1 MMVNVACRGSE
12 CVNHRITGESQ
23 REAPVENEYLNAER
37 DDRSLTISLKGDW
50 VLENVPFLEAA
61 LSDVDVDSATAVT
74 FQCGGLQDIDIA
86 GAWVLFRKSQEFE
99 SLGRITDFQGFKA
112 AHFSF
117 LKNIMDVNQPPTVG
131 LINAT
136 TTLPEDADTSHAIKV
151 ADIVITDDG
160 RGENELSLSGD
171 DAEMFE
177 IVGTELRLVAGA
189 SLDFETKPGLNV
201 TVEVDD
207 VAIGTTPDDIAPL
220 SIAITNVNEPPTV
233 SLANAVT
240 SIREDMNTAG
250 GIKVADILVTDDAL
264 GTNDLSLS
272 GADAALFEIVGP
284 ELWLI
289 AGARLDFEDN
299 PTLNV
304 TLEVSDISLGERPD
318 DTASLAIELTKVTG
332 RAVSDDSEQVPV
344 ADKQRIRLGL
354 ESLGKAATSGFRDVG
369 FITTTILQGITR
381 PSALA
386 FRETIRQVYQ
396 TGVQAIPIVCLIS
409 FLMGLVIAYQGA
421 TQLAKFGADVFVAD
435 LVTISILR
443 EMGVIMAA
451 IMVAGRSGS
460 AFAASLGVMKLNEE
474 LDALRVMGL
483 NPNQVL
489 VAPRVLGLIVALPLL
504 TGFANLSGLAG
515 GLFLSTAV
523 LDISMVQF
531 VDRAAASADLT
542 TLMVGLVK
550 APVFALLIGAV
561 GTLRGLQVSSSAEEL
576 GRLTTVAV
584 VQAITLIVAADAVFT
599 FMFVR
604 LGI

>member
-1 MMVNVACRGSE
+1 VENRYL
-12 CVNHRITGESQ
+12 NSQ
-23 REAPVENEYLNAER
+23 R
-37 DDRSLTISLKGDW
+37 DDHSLTVSLKGDW
-50 VLENVPFLEAA
+50 VLRNVPDLESALAA
-61 LSDVDVDSATAVT
+61 LDAGGATAVT

-86 GAWVLFRKSQEFE
+86 GAWVLFRRSQDFE
-99 SLGRITDFQGFKA
+99 SQGRDTDFQGFKA

-117 LKNIMDVNQPPTVG
+117 LQSITDLNQPPTVE

-136 TTLPEDADTSHAIKV
+136 TTLPEDADTSVDIKV
-151 ADIVITDDG
+151 ADVVVTDDG
-160 RGENELSLSGD
+160 RGKNKLSLSGA
-171 DAEMFE
+171 DAELFE
-177 IVGTELRLVAGA
+177 IVGTELRLIRGA
-189 SLDFETKPGLNV
+189 RLDFETKPILDV

-207 VAIGTTPDDIAPL
+207 VAIGATPDDTAPL
-220 SIAITNVNEPPTV
+220 SIAITDINEPPTV
-233 SLANAVT
+233 SLVNAIT
-240 SIREDMNTAG
+240 SIREDTNTSG
-250 GIKVADILVTDDAL
+250 GIKVGDIVITDDAL
-264 GTNDLSLS
+264 GTNKLTLS

-289 AGARLDFEDN
+289 AGATLDFASN

-304 TLEVSDISLGERPD
+304 TVEVDDVSLGNGPD
-318 DTASLAIELTKVTG
+318 DTVSLSIGLSEVVGSGVSTVDDDVAIVE
-332 RAVSDDSEQVPV
+332 E
-344 ADKQRIRLGL
+344 QRIRRGL
-354 ESLGKAATSGFRDVG
+354 ESLGRAATSGLQDVG
-369 FITTTILQGITR
+369 FITSTVLQGITR

-409 FLMGLVIAYQGA
+409 FLMGVVVAYQGA

-489 VAPRVLGLIVALPLL
+489 VAPRVLGLIIALPLL
-504 TGFANLSGLAG
+504 TGLANLSGLAG
-515 GLFLSTAV
+515 GLFLSTTV

-531 VDRAAASADLT
+531 IDRAAASADLT
-542 TLMVGLVK
+542 TLFVGLVK

-561 GTLRGLQVSSSAEEL
+561 GTLRGLQVTSSAEQL

-599 FMFVR
+599 FVFVR

>member
-1 MMVNVACRGSE
+1 MPTTTAASGSAWFARGWPQQYE
-12 CVNHRITGESQ
+12 ETPLQ
-23 REAPVENEYLNAER
+23 NEYISAEC
-37 DDRSLTISLKGDW
+37 DDRSLIVSLKGDW
-50 VLENVPFLEAA
+50 VLGNVPDLEAA
-61 LSDVDVDSATAVT
+61 LADVDAGGATAVT

-86 GAWVLFRKSQEFE
+86 GAWVLFRRSREFE
-99 SLGRITDFQGFKA
+99 SQGRVADFQGFRA

-117 LKNIMDVNQPPTVG
+117 LKSIMEVNRPPTVA

-136 TTLPEDADTSHAIKV
+136 TTLPEDVDTSRAVKV
-151 ADIVITDDG
+151 ADIIVTDDG
-160 RGENELSLSGD
+160 RGENILCLSGD
-171 DAEMFE
+171 DAEVFE
-177 IVGTELRLVAGA
+177 IIGTELRLIAGT
-189 SLDFETKPGLNV
+189 SLDYETKPNLKV

-207 VAIGTTPDDIAPL
+207 VAIGSTPDDAAPL
-220 SIAITNVNEPPTV
+220 SITITDVNEPPTV
-233 SLANAVT
+233 SLANT
-240 SIREDMNTAG
+240 IKSIREDTNTSG
-250 GIKVADILVTDDAL
+250 GIKVADIVIIDDAL
-264 GTNDLSLS
+264 GSNNLLLS

-289 AGARLDFEDN
+289 PGVILDFAGN
-299 PTLNV
+299 PKLHITVEVDDKSLNDG
-304 TLEVSDISLGERPD
+304 SD
-318 DTASLAIELTKVTG
+318 DTVALSIDLIEAIDS
-332 RAVSDDSEQVPV
+332 RVSTDGGQVPV
-344 ADKQRIRLGL
+344 VDKQRVRHGL
-354 ESLGKAATSGFRDVG
+354 ESLGRAAASGLQDIG
-369 FITTTILQGITR
+369 FVATTVLQGITR

-386 FRETIRQVYQ
+386 FRETVRQVYQ

-409 FLMGLVIAYQGA
+409 FLMGVVIAYQGA
-421 TQLAKFGADVFVAD
+421 TQLSKFGADVFVAD

-489 VAPRVLGLIVALPLL
+489 VAPRVLGLIIALPLL

-531 VDRAAASADLT
+531 IDRAAASADLT
-542 TLMVGLVK
+542 TLFVGLVK
-550 APVFALLIGAV
+550 APVFAFLIGAV
-561 GTLRGLQVSSSAEEL
+561 STLRGLQVDSSAEQL
-576 GRLTTVAV
+576 GRLTTIAV
-584 VQAITLIVAADAVFT
+584 VQSITLVVAADAVFT
-599 FMFVR
+599 FVFVR

>member
-1 MMVNVACRGSE
+1 M
-12 CVNHRITGESQ
+12 
-23 REAPVENEYLNAER
+23 ENEYISAER
-37 DDRSLTISLKGDW
+37 DDRSLTVSLKGDW
-50 VLENVPFLEAA
+50 VLGNVPDLEAA
-61 LSDVDVDSATAVT
+61 MAEVDAGGATAVT

-86 GAWVLFRKSQEFE
+86 GAWVLFRRSREFE
-99 SLGRITDFQGFKA
+99 SQGRITDFQGFRA

-117 LKNIMDVNQPPTVG
+117 LKSIMEVNQPPTVR
-131 LINAT
+131 LINAM
-136 TTLPEDADTSHAIKV
+136 TTLPEDVDTSGAIKV

-160 RGENELSLSGD
+160 RGENILSLSGG

-177 IVGTELRLVAGA
+177 IIGTELRLIAGT
-189 SLDFETKPGLNV
+189 SLDFETKPDLEV

-207 VAIGTTPDDIAPL
+207 VAIGSTPDDAAAL
-220 SIAITNVNEPPTV
+220 LIAITDVNEPPTV
-233 SLANAVT
+233 SLANT
-240 SIREDMNTAG
+240 IKSIREDTNTSD
-250 GIKVADILVTDDAL
+250 GIKVADIVIIDDAP
-264 GTNDLSLS
+264 GTNNLILS

-289 AGARLDFEDN
+289 AGVTLDFASK
-299 PTLNV
+299 PKLRV
-304 TLEVSDISLGERPD
+304 TVEVDDSSVGDGPD
-318 DTASLAIELTKVTG
+318 DSVALSIDLTEVVG
-332 RAVSDDSEQVPV
+332 AGVSTDGGQVPV
-344 ADKQRIRLGL
+344 VDEQRIRHGL
-354 ESLGKAATSGFRDVG
+354 ESLGRAATSGLRDIG
-369 FITTTILQGITR
+369 FIATTVLQGITR

-386 FRETIRQVYQ
+386 FHETVRQVYQ

-409 FLMGLVIAYQGA
+409 FLMGVVVAYQGA

-504 TGFANLSGLAG
+504 TGFADLSGLAG

-531 VDRAAASADLT
+531 IDRAAASADLT
-542 TLMVGLVK
+542 TLFVGLVK
-550 APVFALLIGAV
+550 APVFAFLIGAV
-561 GTLRGLQVSSSAEEL
+561 STLRGLQVDSSAEQL
-576 GRLTTVAV
+576 GRLTTIAV
-584 VQAITLIVAADAVFT
+584 VQSITLIVVADAVFT
-599 FMFVR
+599 FVFVR

>member
-1 MMVNVACRGSE
+1 M
-12 CVNHRITGESQ
+12 
-23 REAPVENEYLNAER
+23 ENRYLNSER
-37 DDRSLTISLKGDW
+37 DDHSLTVSLKGDW
-50 VLENVPFLEAA
+50 VLSNVPDLESA
-61 LSDVDVDSATAVT
+61 LADLDAGGATAVT

-86 GAWVLFRKSQEFE
+86 GAWVLFRRSQDFE
-99 SLGRITDFQGFKA
+99 SQGRDTDFQGFKA

-117 LKNIMDVNQPPTVG
+117 LQSITDLNQPPTVE

-136 TTLPEDADTSHAIKV
+136 TTLPEDTDTSVAIKV
-151 ADIVITDDG
+151 ADIVVTDDG
-160 RGENELSLSGD
+160 RGENKLSLSGA
-171 DAEMFE
+171 DAELFE
-177 IVGTELRLVAGA
+177 IVGTELRLIRGA
-189 SLDFETKPGLNV
+189 RLDFETKPILDV

-207 VAIGTTPDDIAPL
+207 VAIGATPDDTAPL
-220 SIAITNVNEPPTV
+220 SIGITDINEPPTV
-233 SLANAVT
+233 SLANAIT
-240 SIREDMNTAG
+240 SIREDTNTSG
-250 GIKVADILVTDDAL
+250 GIKVGDIVITDDAL
-264 GTNDLSLS
+264 GTNKLTLS

-289 AGARLDFEDN
+289 AGATLDFASN
-299 PTLNV
+299 PKLNV
-304 TLEVSDISLGERPD
+304 TVEVDDVSLGNGPD
-318 DTASLAIELTKVTG
+318 DTVSLSIGLTEVVG
-332 RAVSDDSEQVPV
+332 SGVSTVDDDVVIVEE
-344 ADKQRIRLGL
+344 QRIRRGL
-354 ESLGKAATSGFRDVG
+354 ESLGRAATSGLQDVG
-369 FITTTILQGITR
+369 FITSTVLQGITR

-409 FLMGLVIAYQGA
+409 FLMGVVVAYQGA

-460 AFAASLGVMKLNEE
+460 AFAASLGAMKLNEE
-474 LDALRVMGL
+474 LDALRVTGL

-504 TGFANLSGLAG
+504 TGFADLSGLAG

-531 VDRAAASADLT
+531 IDRAAASADLT
-542 TLMVGLVK
+542 TLFVGLVK

-561 GTLRGLQVSSSAEEL
+561 GTLRGLQVTSSAEQL

-599 FMFVR
+599 FVFVR

>member
-1 MMVNVACRGSE
+1 M
-12 CVNHRITGESQ
+12 
-23 REAPVENEYLNAER
+23 ENEYISAER
-37 DDRSLTISLKGDW
+37 DDRSLIVSLKGDW
-50 VLENVPFLEAA
+50 VLGNVPDLEAA
-61 LSDVDVDSATAVT
+61 LAGVDTGGATAVN

-86 GAWVLFRKSQEFE
+86 GAWVLFRKSREFE
-99 SLGRITDFQGFKA
+99 SQGQITDFQGFKD

-117 LKNIMDVNQPPTVG
+117 LKSIMDVNHPPTVR
-131 LINAT
+131 LINAI
-136 TTLPEDADTSHAIKV
+136 TTLPEDADTSRAVKV
-151 ADIVITDDG
+151 ADIVVTDDG
-160 RGENELSLSGD
+160 RGENILSLSGI
-171 DAEMFE
+171 DAEIFE
-177 IVGTELRLVAGA
+177 IVGTELRLIAGTR
-189 SLDFETKPGLNV
+189 LDFETKPGLNV

-207 VAIGTTPDDIAPL
+207 PAVGATPDDAAPL
-220 SIAITNVNEPPTV
+220 LIAITDVNEPPTV
-233 SLANAVT
+233 SLANT
-240 SIREDMNTAG
+240 MKSIREDTDTSG
-250 GIKVADILVTDDAL
+250 GIKVADIVIIDDAL
-264 GTNDLSLS
+264 GTNNLTLS

-289 AGARLDFEDN
+289 PGVNLNYGSRPKLD
-299 PTLNV
+299 V
-304 TLEVSDISLGERPD
+304 TVEVDDASLSDGPD
-318 DTASLAIELTKVTG
+318 DAVTFSISVTEVVG
-332 RAVSDDSEQVPV
+332 AGLISDGETLPEV
-344 ADKQRIRLGL
+344 DKQRVRTGL
-354 ESLGKAATSGFRDVG
+354 ESLGRAATSGIQDIG
-369 FITTTILQGITR
+369 FIATTIFNGITR

-386 FRETIRQVYQ
+386 FRETVRQVYQ

-409 FLMGLVIAYQGA
+409 FLMGVVVAYQGA

-483 NPNQVL
+483 DPNQVL
-489 VAPRVLGLIVALPLL
+489 VAPRVLGLIIALPLL

-523 LDISMVQF
+523 LDVSAVQF
-531 VDRAAASADLT
+531 IDRSAASADLT
-542 TLMVGLVK
+542 TLFVGLVK

-561 GTLRGLQVSSSAEEL
+561 GTLRGLQVTSSAEQL
-576 GRLTTVAV
+576 GRLTTIAV

-599 FMFVR
+599 FIFVR